1 MFCTEP
7 LTNTYYFC
15 PQYVLS
21 TYIVSQLA
29 KLVGSFGKMST
40 QIFRK
45 LLATKFSFA
54 GSVRA
59 FLSEFT
65 KSLQESQMLNLVLS
79 SNINDFT
86 GLVETVGALQSPMIS
101 QTWWAQKERI
111 EHCNSYQIHR
121 NAYLFE
127 GPIFHLSK
135 ALWYRLCTHQSK
147 PEIGSL

>member
-1 MFCTEP
+1 MC
-7 LTNTYYFC
+7 
-15 PQYVLS
+15 

-29 KLVGSFGKMST
+29 KLVGSLGKMST

-101 QTWWAQKERI
+101 QTWWTQKKELI
-111 EHCNSYQIHR
+111 KHCNSYQIHR

-135 ALWYRLCTHQSK
+135 ALWHHLCTHQSK
-147 PEIGSL
+147 PEMGKF